1 MPAMLPIWAA
11 FMPECQ
17 EMIKTTTL
25 QGGVVGDEGLGFCG
39 IVGLRMTKAER
50 TTNPRPG
57 SMQVERAERGGEDGK
72 G

>member
-1 MPAMLPIWAA
+1 
-11 FMPECQ
+11 
-17 EMIKTTTL
+17 MIKTTTL